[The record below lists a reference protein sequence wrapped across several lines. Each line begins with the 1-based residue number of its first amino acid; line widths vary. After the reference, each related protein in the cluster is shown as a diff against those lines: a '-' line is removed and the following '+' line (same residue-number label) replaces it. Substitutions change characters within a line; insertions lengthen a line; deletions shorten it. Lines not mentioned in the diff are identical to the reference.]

1 MDTGLIYG
9 QAIPIVI
16 MSIITIM
23 LIEAGGNV
31 DEETMLKLPG
41 KSLNIYLQ

>member
-16 MSIITIM
+16 LCIITIM
-23 LIEAGGNV
+23 LIEAGYNV

-41 KSLNIYLQ
+41 KQ